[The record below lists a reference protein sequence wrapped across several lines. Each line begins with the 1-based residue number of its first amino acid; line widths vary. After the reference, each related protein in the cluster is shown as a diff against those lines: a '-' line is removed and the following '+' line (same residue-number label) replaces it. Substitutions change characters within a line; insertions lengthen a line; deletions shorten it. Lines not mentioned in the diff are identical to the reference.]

1 MKNLIAVLALGT
13 VITASSQ
20 AQVIDQAQDNAFVYM
35 AAFSQGDL
43 AQSFKQSAG
52 SITGA
57 ALFTQAGIG
66 TGQFDTI
73 TIELWDALP
82 NNSGNLLRSG
92 SVSNITDGMWAQ
104 VSWADYAITPGT
116 THYLRFTSALNVL
129 GISGDVNNPYADGQV
144 YANPGYGSFPSF
156 DYTFRTYTAVPEPAT
171 MAVLGLGA
179 AAMIRRRRSA
189 K

>member
-1 MKNLIAVLALGT
+1 MKQIIAIVALGT
-13 VITASSQ
+13 VVTATSH
-20 AQVIDQAQDNAFVYM
+20 AQFIDQAQDNAFVYM
-35 AAFSQGDL
+35 AAFAQGDL
-43 AQSFKQSAG
+43 AQSFKQSTN

-57 ALFTQAGIG
+57 AIFTQVGVG
-66 TGQFDTI
+66 TGFFDTI

-82 NNSGNLLRSG
+82 NNSGTLLRSG

-104 VSWADYAITPGT
+104 VSWANYTITPGT
-116 THYLRFTSALNVL
+116 THYLRFTSAQNIL

-144 YANPGYGSFPSF
+144 YANSGYGSFPNF

-171 MAVLGLGA
+171 MAALGLGV